1 MQVDSDGVKVGTST
15 GTQLALGIPCVVAP
29 RNEQGKAI
37 KFRATVK
44 YIGYVAKGS
53 KPVLGVQVAFPLPA
67 GAEEGAYDWHD
78 GKYEGV
84 KYFDVGEG
92 PIESALELSHKPE
105 RQARHLRLA
114 QMMQGRVPE
123 ELGIAGLEGARP
135 SAKRRKDLSGL
146 GLDSSSPQI
155 LRGLFIRPSEVLW
168 VVM

>member
-1 MQVDSDGVKVGTST
+1 MHVDSEEVKTST
-15 GTQLALGIPCVVAP
+15 SYGTQLALGIPCVVAP
-29 RNEQGKAI
+29 RNKQGKVI

-44 YIGYVAKGS
+44 YIGRLAKDS
-53 KPVLGVQVAFPLPA
+53 KPVLGVDVPLPLPA
-67 GAEEGAYDWHD
+67 GAEEGAYNWHD

-84 KYFDVGEG
+84 KYFDVGEASL
-92 PIESALELSHKPE
+92 ENALELSHKPE

-114 QMMQGRVPE
+114 QMMQGRVPA
-123 ELGIAGLEGARP
+123 ELGLAGLEGARP

-146 GLDSSSPQI
+146 GLDSSSPQS